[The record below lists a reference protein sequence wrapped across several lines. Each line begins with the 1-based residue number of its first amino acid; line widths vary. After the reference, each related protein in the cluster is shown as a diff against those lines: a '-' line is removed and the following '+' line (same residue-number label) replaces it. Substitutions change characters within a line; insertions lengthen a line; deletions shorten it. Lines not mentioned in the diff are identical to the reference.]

1 MLVLL
6 AGTAGSAA
14 AQVPA
19 PASQPT
25 AAVVSGRVT
34 SPGLKVD
41 APVPGVMVTLHR
53 VGPDSSG
60 PVDSIRTDKRG
71 AYTIRYRRF
80 GSEDAVYFA
89 AAVYRGIA
97 YFSAPLQALR
107 VRGEDGAI
115 TVFDTTTRAVDLNV
129 RGHHVVVSAPRP
141 DGARNIVEV
150 WELSNDT
157 TVTIIGRDSLSPV
170 WTATLP
176 DGATDF
182 QAGQGDVS
190 ASALVARGARVA
202 LLAPFGPGV
211 KQLSYSYS
219 LPPSAFPLSLPLERP
234 TVVLEVLAEEPGAQ
248 VSGATLHAMDA
259 ATTGGRTFKRF
270 LTQDVPAGS
279 RVRIA
284 VPTTTDAT
292 RTTVLVGIAL
302 ALGLAMVAALV
313 RALAGRGQ
321 VVRRR
326 VIASGRPSELLL
338 AEIAALDGRSERG
351 DPTLDALSYA
361 ENRAALKSQ
370 LAAALAA
377 EAGAV

>member
-1 MLVLL
+1 MLL
-6 AGTAGSAA
+6 AGMAGSTA
-14 AQVPA
+14 AQAPA
-19 PASQPT
+19 AASQPT
-25 AAVVSGRVT
+25 EAVVSGRVT

-41 APVPGVMVTLHR
+41 APVAGVMVTLHR

-60 PVDSIRTDKRG
+60 PVDSVRTDQRG
-71 AYTIRYRRF
+71 AYTIHYRRF
-80 GSEDAVYFA
+80 GSEEAVYFA
-89 AAVYRGIA
+89 AAVYRSIA

-107 VRGEDGAI
+107 VTGEDGGI
-115 TVFDTTTRAVDLNV
+115 TVFGTTTRAVDLNV
-129 RGHHVVVSAPRP
+129 RGHHFVVSAPRP
-141 DGARNIVEV
+141 DGARNVVEV

-157 TVTIIGRDSLSPV
+157 TVTVIGRDSLAPV

-190 ASALVARGARVA
+190 PSALVARGARVA

-219 LPPSAFPLSLPLERP
+219 LPPGAFPLDLALERP

-248 VSGATLHAMDA
+248 VSGATLHAVGA

-279 RVRIA
+279 HVRIA

-292 RTTVLVGIAL
+292 RTKVLVGIAL
-302 ALGLAMVAALV
+302 AIGLAMIAALV
-313 RALAGRGQ
+313 LALAGRGQ
-321 VVRRR
+321 VARRPLL
-326 VIASGRPSELLL
+326 ASGRPSELLL
-338 AEIAALDGRSERG
+338 AEIAELDGRSERG
-351 DPTLDALSYA
+351 DPTLDPMSYT
-361 ENRAALKSQ
+361 ENRAALKAQ